1 MKKLIFG
8 LLVAFVALS
17 FMGCPTTYEDGK
29 YEYASATAY
38 YVGDSNDWKWEK
50 MEYDFG
56 TGLCVIEVEV
66 KAGATFKITA
76 TEGWDMEWNNAN
88 LDESCVNAEFLDDPV
103 EEFGKYKTCFADA
116 GKYKI
121 SMDVATEK
129 YTIEKL

>member
-38 YVGDSNDWKWEK
+38 YVGSSTEWAFKQ
-50 MEYDFG
+50 MEYDEA
-56 TGLCVIEVEV
+56 TGLNVIEVEV
-66 KAGATFKITA
+66 VAGDNFKITPA
-76 TEGWDMEWNNAN
+76 ASWDIQWDNTC
-88 LDESCVNAEFLDDPV
+88 LDESCANADFLDDPIP
-103 EEFGKYKTCFADA
+103 EFEYFKTCFADA

-121 SMDVATEK
+121 SMNVAEEK